1 MIKLRVTI
9 FSTGSLQYEST
20 RVILVT
26 YWKIETNGFGTLK
39 LRWLKKLNSSAFMW
53 TFFDF
58 YNPEIRLINL
68 LKETNH
74 GAIYSTQ
81 LLTEMS
87 NYPYSKNDDI
97 QTKFLSVV
105 DKGKK
110 NYYTY
115 ILLDPRWEK
124 NGLKISC
131 YMYLNGK
138 CRAKN

>member
-1 MIKLRVTI
+1 
-9 FSTGSLQYEST
+9 
-20 RVILVT
+20 
-26 YWKIETNGFGTLK
+26 
-39 LRWLKKLNSSAFMW
+39 MW

-124 NGLKISC
+124 NGLKIFC
-131 YMYLNGK
+131 YMYVNGK